1 MELVHARGVV
11 GVGLVEQ
18 TVVEKLDA
26 KSHAVEALG
35 LVVGREGDASLRLPC
50 ILLGRSVD
58 VAHRD
63 TSVDAGLVRQVHV
76 AVNAAIR
83 RLRHRSRLEVEKQ
96 AGGGFKAADIAG
108 LASGCGVRD
117 LRQRDS
123 RR

>member
-1 MELVHARGVV
+1 ME
-11 GVGLVEQ
+11 E
-18 TVVEKLDA
+18 LDA
-26 KSHAVEALG
+26 KLHAVEALR
-35 LVVGREGDASLRLPC
+35 LVVGREGDPSFRPPC

-63 TSVDAGLVRQVHV
+63 ASVDIGLVRQVRV
-76 AVNAAIR
+76 AVNAAVGC
-83 RLRHRSRLEVEKQ
+83 LRHRPGIEVEEQ
-96 AGGGFKAADIAG
+96 AGGGLKAADTAG